1 MQLEDTLTIVMTERT
16 TPIVRFVNGPTQP
29 SCTEMIVPVK
39 LCHYEQSGNEKIL
52 IKRYIRYYKLWFV
65 GEILPPRDKSLHY
78 IYSNATGGIDRT
90 EPFSANVQRI
100 FEFCGWTAKLAMNQ
114 EVSEE
119 EYDAEIWKYAPEG
132 LRSKIKI
139 QKEMEKV
146 CQNYRK

>member
-1 MQLEDTLTIVMTERT
+1 MRLENTLTILMRERT

-29 SCTEMIVPVK
+29 SCTEMMVPVT
-39 LCHYEQSGNEKIL
+39 LAHYEQSGNEKIL
-52 IKRYIRYYKLWFV
+52 IKRYTRYYKFWFV
-65 GEILPPRDKSLHY
+65 GELLPPRDKRLLY
-78 IYSNATGGIDRT
+78 IYSNVTGGIDRT

-100 FEFCGWTAKLAMNQ
+100 FEFCGWSAKLVMNK

-132 LRSKIKI
+132 LRRKIKI

-146 CQNYRK
+146 CQNLRK